1 MERSIKTRLRRWANP
16 AAELALNWHYDRS
29 KSLTVAEP
37 VARVSIGEDDFLGEV
52 PRLGHGMQRSFL
64 LAVLQELAS
73 SDQETGPTLLLGFEE
88 PELYQHPPQAQHI
101 ASVLQQLAATT
112 EGNTQVII
120 TTHSPY
126 FVSARG
132 FENVRLIRK
141 CRENKCSLVRA
152 STYEQVEQRL
162 SEALD
167 ETPRAPSVL
176 MTKIEQIMQPS
187 QRELFFTPVA
197 VLVEGIEDV
206 AFISTHLELTEKWD
220 AFRETG
226 CHFIVC
232 AGKSLLSRPLA
243 IAQALGIPC
252 FTVFDS
258 DADETNEDQRQQ
270 HSIDNACV
278 LRLCGLRTGEFEPL
292 PTEDLWSDSVVM
304 WRTNIADVVRA
315 DVGEETWGAAEQ
327 RARNEKGFNEGVRR
341 KNNMLISATLEQLD
355 SEGTRS
361 SLLSRLCAHLLKF
374 AEGDSR

>member
-1 MERSIKTRLRRWANP
+1 MGTVCSDLSCWLCFRSWRVATKILAPRYCLGLRNQ
-16 AAELALNWHYDRS
+16 S
-29 KSLTVAEP
+29 CIS
-37 VARVSIGEDDFLGEV
+37 
-52 PRLGHGMQRSFL
+52 
-64 LAVLQELAS
+64 
-73 SDQETGPTLLLGFEE
+73 TL
-88 PELYQHPPQAQHI
+88 PQAQHI

-126 FVSARG
+126 FVSAKG

-141 CRENKCSLVRA
+141 CRENKCSVVRA

-232 AGKSLLSRPLA
+232 AGKSSLSRPLA

-292 PTEDLWSDSVVM
+292 PTEDLWFDNVVM

-361 SLLSRLCAHLLKF
+361 SLLSRLCGHLLKF